1 MIRALVVWAV
11 MSFLASLSAAQIRVG
26 VRGGA
31 LATSALVHD
40 SIVQPVSVRPDVAP
54 NLGFWIESHLNAAWL
69 VSAGVGMAWGR
80 VSRHS
85 PGSSEK
91 VVPVTVWSPTVGLT
105 RRLGGAHVRASIGA
119 VAYHPDHSDGNLFAQ
134 GAPILPL
141 VGLGVGIE
149 REMINSMRY
158 ALELGYDAHR
168 FTTTTLRTSGF
179 SGEQLVHR
187 LSLSV
192 SLSRVIR
199 D

>member
-1 MIRALVVWAV
+1 MTRGFIAWMA
-11 MSFLASLSAAQIRVG
+11 LASLASPLPAQIRVG

-31 LATSALVHD
+31 LATSALVRD
-40 SIVQPVSVRPDVAP
+40 SIVQPVSVRPGVAP
-54 NLGFWIESHLNAAWL
+54 NLGFWIESQLNAAWR
-69 VSAGVGMAWGR
+69 VSAGLGMAWSR

-85 PGSSEK
+85 PGSAEK
-91 VVPVTVWSPTVGLT
+91 VVPLTVWSPTVGLT
-105 RRLGGAHVRASIGA
+105 RRLGGAQVRASIGA
-119 VAYHPDHSDGNLFAQ
+119 VVYHPDHSDGNLFSE
-134 GAPILPL
+134 GAPIIPL
-141 VGLGVGIE
+141 LGLALGIE
-149 REMINSMRY
+149 HEMINSIRY

-168 FTTTTLRTSGF
+168 FTTTSLRNNGF

>member
-1 MIRALVVWAV
+1 
-11 MSFLASLSAAQIRVG
+11 
-26 VRGGA
+26 
-31 LATSALVHD
+31 
-40 SIVQPVSVRPDVAP
+40 
-54 NLGFWIESHLNAAWL
+54 
-69 VSAGVGMAWGR
+69 MAWSR
-80 VSRHS
+80 LSRHS
-85 PGSSEK
+85 PGSSEE
-91 VVPVTVWSPTVGLT
+91 VVPLTVWSPTVGLT
-105 RRLGGAHVRASIGA
+105 RRLGGTHVRASIGA
-119 VAYHPDHSDGNLFAQ
+119 VVYHPDHSDGNLFSE

-141 VGLGVGIE
+141 LGLGVGIE

-168 FTTTTLRTSGF
+168 FTTTTLRNNGF